1 MICWRCG
8 KRGQADPADYRHR
21 GGSGGATWRR
31 ARSNVERAI
40 TEAQDEGLEA
50 VDAVRAVGE
59 NMVDALDQSLK
70 KRPYTT
76 LGLALGAGFLFAAT
90 GRR

>member
-1 MICWRCG
+1 
-8 KRGQADPADYRHR
+8 
-21 GGSGGATWRR
+21 
-31 ARSNVERAI
+31 
-40 TEAQDEGLEA
+40 
-50 VDAVRAVGE
+50 VRAVGE

-90 GRR
+90 WRR